1 MDENDVHWDVTLVGN
16 PLKNPAADTIA
27 TAPAYKISLYRL
39 QILFNFSA
47 GTHRTWFRQVDAQIE
62 EGELY
67 GNGDLRSAKIE
78 FKRLF
83 KKLACVCWEE
93 CHSLQF
99 GLPDMNAIDTRHI
112 FIQPQTENQQQI
124 GGPDVERTDITPKFS
139 SGVSSMLQVLFGRD
153 STTSINYF
161 FTDPVVTR
169 LKAANYTQV
178 DEHAL
183 RIAIAILDKLN
194 AILTEPPKRT
204 TRSSSPEVMVSQAS
218 YLKSCYFGLLGL
230 KQRLNIEPQPLGL
243 EWLKEELQDVQLL
256 HKLRVAVD
264 TSSRNNAASLPIEVL
279 QQAYQTL
286 GLSEI
291 KRGTYCC
298 VGLLN
303 FAGANHVVQF
313 VKAVASTMA

>member
-16 PLKNPAADTIA
+16 PLKNPAADTIT
-27 TAPAYKISLYRL
+27 TAPVYKISLRRL
-39 QILFNFSA
+39 QILYNFSA

-93 CHSLQF
+93 RHSLQL
-99 GLPDMNAIDTRHI
+99 GLPDMNGIDARHI
-112 FIQPQTENQQQI
+112 FIQPQTESQQQI
-124 GGPDVERTDITPKFS
+124 GRPDAEQTDITLKIP

-153 STTSINYF
+153 NRTLINYF
-161 FTDPVVTR
+161 FTDLLATR
-169 LKAANYTQV
+169 LRAANYIQV

-194 AILTEPPKRT
+194 TILTEPPKRA
-204 TRSSSPEVMVSQAS
+204 TRSSSPEFMVSQAS

-230 KQRLNIEPQPLGL
+230 KQRLNSEPHPPTL
-243 EWLKEELQDVQLL
+243 EWLKEEFQDVHLL
-256 HKLRVAVD
+256 HKLRVAMD
-264 TSSRNNAASLPIEVL
+264 TSYRNNSASLPMEVL

-291 KRGTYCC
+291 KRGTY
-298 VGLLN
+298 
-303 FAGANHVVQF
+303 
-313 VKAVASTMA
+313 

>member
-1 MDENDVHWDVTLVGN
+1 MDENDVHWDVSLVGN
-16 PLKNPAADTIA
+16 PVKNPAADTVA
-27 TAPAYKISLYRL
+27 TVPAYKISLHRL
-39 QILFNFSA
+39 QILYNFSA

-93 CHSLQF
+93 RHSLHL
-99 GLPDMNAIDTRHI
+99 GLPDMNAIDARHI
-112 FIQPQTENQQQI
+112 FIQPQAENQQQI
-124 GGPDVERTDITPKFS
+124 GGRDAERTEITLKIP
-139 SGVSSMLQVLFGRD
+139 SGVSRMLQVLFGRD
-153 STTSINYF
+153 NRTSINYF
-161 FTDPVVTR
+161 FTDLVVTR
-169 LKAANYTQV
+169 LRAANCIQV

-194 AILTEPPKRT
+194 ALITEPPKRA
-204 TRSSSPEVMVSQAS
+204 TRSSSPELMVSQAS

-230 KQRLNIEPQPLGL
+230 KQRLDSEPHPPNL
-243 EWLKEELQDVQLL
+243 EWLKEEFQDVRLL

-264 TSSRNNAASLPIEVL
+264 TSYRNNTASLPIEVL
-279 QQAYQTL
+279 RQAYQTL

-291 KRGTYCC
+291 KRGTY
-298 VGLLN
+298 
-303 FAGANHVVQF
+303 
-313 VKAVASTMA
+313 